1 MTYGICVIEDC
12 PEPER
17 TYGWCIYH
25 YQRWWRTG
33 DPLGSLAMPKPPKP
47 EGPCEVETC
56 DEPRRSPYAKWC
68 ESHYYR
74 VRRTGELRPEVPLRV
89 KQFGP
94 RPCSAPDCTTVIP
107 NGTYC
112 HKHYARNYR
121 HGDPTVVNKA
131 EPMFGPDNPSWRGD
145 DVSYLGAHLRVVR
158 LRGPASA
165 HPCVDCGGPAE
176 DWSYTHGSPNE
187 RIQEGGVA
195 DGLAYSPDPD
205 DYRARC
211 RSDHRRYDGVKG
223 KDPWKKR

>member
-112 HKHYARNYR
+112 HKHYARVYR
-121 HGDPTVVNKA
+121 HGDPTVVKKA
-131 EPMFGPDNPSWRGD
+131 TPNPTYGPDNPTWLGD
-145 DVSYLGAHLRVVR
+145 DITAYSTQHSR
-158 LRGPASA
+158 LKKYRGLAKDF
-165 HPCVDCGGPAE
+165 PCVDCGRPA
-176 DWSYTHGSPNE
+176 DQWSYDHGCPDE
-187 RIQEGGVA
+187 RYNDLGCAWCPHLEC
-195 DGLAYSPDPD
+195 YS
-205 DYRARC
+205 ARDLEC
-211 RSDHRRYDGVKG
+211 HRRYDRG
-223 KDPWKKR
+223 R